1 MQGNGDFPSTSLK
14 EGHSSQIH
22 TAIMDFSSLELR
34 LLGYLQQD
42 WESHY
47 SLCSDHEEISFIKF
61 HSLGSEEE
69 PDARPELDIAVHVKK
84 EEGQVVVA
92 IHSPYWMVNKTGRLL
107 QYKADDIHRKHP
119 KDYDMPLLFSFK
131 PRNFLQNNKV
141 GKNVK
146 WTFSCFTDQLSN
158 FSFCCFQIRLM
169 ISESELSDDFSIDT
183 VGSYGD
189 VKCKGRQKDYM
200 VTVLSMKPSLFN
212 TFKVK
217 MK

>member
-1 MQGNGDFPSTSLK
+1 MTQTTGNSTQSRVIFCTLTRLSEIIKNITFRHVTGTKLIVPYSCLQDNGDLPSTSLK

-22 TAIMDFSSLELR
+22 TAIMDFSTLELR

-47 SLCSDHEEISFIKF
+47 SLSSDHDEISFIKF
-61 HSLGSEEE
+61 RSLGLDEE
-69 PDARPELDIAVHVKK
+69 PEARPELDIAVHVKK

-141 GKNVK
+141 WENVIERALNI
-146 WTFSCFTDQLSN
+146 QL
-158 FSFCCFQIRLM
+158 FC
-169 ISESELSDDFSIDT
+169 
-183 VGSYGD
+183 
-189 VKCKGRQKDYM
+189 
-200 VTVLSMKPSLFN
+200 
-212 TFKVK
+212 
-217 MK
+217 